1 MGKKEA
7 IMTTKRNELVEAVPR
22 RELSLLDEMDRA
34 FDSLF
39 HRGWLRPFRE
49 AWPDLARFEETFG
62 IGAPRIDVLDRDEEI
77 LVRAE
82 VPGVDRK
89 DLQVEL
95 SGQMLTIHGERRREE
110 KEEKG
115 EYFRSEIAHGMFS
128 RTIRLPE
135 EVALDK
141 AAAEFKDGILEVHL
155 PKTHKTE
162 RRRIEVA

>member
-1 MGKKEA
+1 
-7 IMTTKRNELVEAVPR
+7 MTTKRKELTEVVPR

-39 HRGWLRPFRE
+39 HRGWMRPFRE
-49 AWPDLARFEETFG
+49 TWPDLARFEEVFG
-62 IGAPRIDVLDRDEEI
+62 LGTPRVDVLDREEEI

-82 VPGVDRK
+82 VPGVEKK

-95 SGQMLTIHGERRREE
+95 SGQLLTIHGERRREE

-115 EYFRSEIAHGMFS
+115 EYFRSEMAHGVFS

-155 PKTHKTE
+155 PKTHRTE

>member
-1 MGKKEA
+1 
-7 IMTTKRNELVEAVPR
+7 
-22 RELSLLDEMDRA
+22 
-34 FDSLF
+34 
-39 HRGWLRPFRE
+39 
-49 AWPDLARFEETFG
+49 
-62 IGAPRIDVLDRDEEI
+62 VLDRDEEI

-82 VPGVDRK
+82 VPGVDKK

-95 SGQMLTIHGERRREE
+95 SGPMLTIHGERRREE
-110 KEEKG
+110 EEEKG

>member
-1 MGKKEA
+1 MA
-7 IMTTKRNELVEAVPR
+7 TKRNELVEAVPR

-49 AWPDLARFEETFG
+49 AWPELARLEETFG
-62 IGAPRIDVLDRDEEI
+62 MGMPRVDVLDRDEEI

-82 VPGVDRK
+82 VPGVEKK
-89 DLQVEL
+89 DLQVDL
-95 SGQMLTIHGERRREE
+95 SGQLLTIHGERRREE

-115 EYFRSEIAHGMFS
+115 DYFRSEIAHGEFS

-135 EVALDK
+135 EVALGK
-141 AAAEFKDGILEVHL
+141 AKAEFKDGILEVHL
-155 PKTHKTE
+155 PKTHRTE

>member
-1 MGKKEA
+1 
-7 IMTTKRNELVEAVPR
+7 MTTKRKELTEVVPR

-39 HRGWLRPFRE
+39 HRGWMRPFRE
-49 AWPDLARFEETFG
+49 TWPDLARFEEVFG
-62 IGAPRIDVLDRDEEI
+62 LGTPRVDVLDREEEI

-82 VPGVDRK
+82 VPGVEKK

-95 SGQMLTIHGERRREE
+95 SGQLLTIHGERRREE

-115 EYFRSEIAHGMFS
+115 EYFRSEMTHGVFS

-155 PKTHKTE
+155 PKTHRTE

>member
-1 MGKKEA
+1 
-7 IMTTKRNELVEAVPR
+7 MTTKRKELTEVVPR
-22 RELSLLDEMDRA
+22 RELSLLDEMDRV

-39 HRGWLRPFRE
+39 HRGWMRPFRE
-49 AWPDLARFEETFG
+49 TLPDLARFEEVFG
-62 IGAPRIDVLDRDEEI
+62 VGTPRVDVLDREDEI

-82 VPGVDRK
+82 VPGVEKK

-95 SGQMLTIHGERRREE
+95 SGQLLTIHGERRREE
-110 KEEKG
+110 KEETG
-115 EYFRSEIAHGMFS
+115 EYFRSEIAHGAFS

-155 PKTHKTE
+155 PKTHRTE